1 MSEIGKIVNR
11 ISHVLER
18 HSDYLDDIGSI
29 EILYRLL
36 VTNSTI
42 KLNSSSTKGLQI
54 MGLLETRNI
63 DFKRLHMVSV
73 NEGIIPA
80 DKVQGSFIPHFIRME
95 YGLPGYAEKQAVFA
109 YHFYRLLQNGKH
121 IYLYYNNLGDAF
133 GGEESR
139 YILQIKHELKRNPNI
154 HVHEESFICNTES
167 DAENAIAVPKDISSK
182 RLKLLLQ
189 QKGLAPTSLS
199 TYLACP
205 LKFYLKYIAQIRDN
219 NVDEEI
225 GADVTG
231 TIIHDCLEFLFADYL
246 PKNGKEQ
253 IIGKELFDKTIMPQ
267 WEAKL
272 EQSTAQNMPYGF
284 SDVGFNYMK
293 HVTIRQQLKNYLKF
307 TSDQLKNNELV
318 ILETEGELKTTL
330 PTVYGDCKFTG
341 RTDRIDRWNGTIRVI
356 DYKTGKV
363 ETKDLT
369 VPLRKPEDDDLTFL
383 KSIPEKALQLLLY
396 EYMYLKENQQINKNQ
411 VGAEIHALKYANTI
425 EFGLSHAKPKKSDN
439 PLPFLEGDSFIDDM
453 ETLLKAVVEEI
464 LDTELPF
471 TQTKDEKK
479 CRNCDFREMCKR

>member
-1 MSEIGKIVNR
+1 M
-11 ISHVLER
+11 
-18 HSDYLDDIGSI
+18 
-29 EILYRLL
+29 
-36 VTNSTI
+36 
-42 KLNSSSTKGLQI
+42 
-54 MGLLETRNI
+54 
-63 DFKRLHMVSV
+63 
-73 NEGIIPA
+73 
-80 DKVQGSFIPHFIRME
+80 
-95 YGLPGYAEKQAVFA
+95 
-109 YHFYRLLQNGKH
+109 
-121 IYLYYNNLGDAF
+121 
-133 GGEESR
+133 
-139 YILQIKHELKRNPNI
+139 
-154 HVHEESFICNTES
+154 
-167 DAENAIAVPKDISSK
+167 
-182 RLKLLLQ
+182 LQ